1 MPRAVKF
8 MLTESRMV
16 VGWGKRAMGSQCLM
30 EMEFQFSQ
38 MRRLKMDGDSCTT
51 LRMYLLPLNST
62 LKRD

>member
-1 MPRAVKF
+1 
-8 MLTESRMV
+8 
-16 VGWGKRAMGSQCLM
+16 M

-62 LKRD
+62 LREIRMVNSVMCHFTIIKNWGKKISGC